1 MATGK
6 ERLFDSLLETEGRA
20 LPYYL
25 TKNCA
30 GEERYHMKTT
40 LRRSIAAL
48 LGAAMLTAVAGCA
61 GEPLSTREKGTLIGG
76 AAGAGAGALIGS
88 AVGHPGAGA
97 AIGGIGGAAAGYGIG
112 NQMQNEQNERYRQY
126 GE

>member
-1 MATGK
+1 
-6 ERLFDSLLETEGRA
+6 
-20 LPYYL
+20 
-25 TKNCA
+25 
-30 GEERYHMKTT
+30 MKTT
-40 LRRSIAAL
+40 LRRSITAL
-48 LGAAMLTAVAGCA
+48 LGAVMLTVVAGCA

-76 AAGAGAGALIGS
+76 VAGAGAGALIGS